1 MSRTVTP
8 QSTQPSTSQVNST
21 AVPKE
26 KIAKLAY
33 EKWCM
38 RGQPHGSDMKDWLDA
53 EAELRMQQSKQA
65 SNQQMRR

>member
-8 QSTQPSTSQVNST
+8 QSTQPPSSQVNST
-21 AVPKE
+21 TVSRE

-53 EAELRMQQSKQA
+53 EAELRVQQGKQT